1 MPADRLL
8 SLVQLCIRTGQ
19 FAKGD
24 ALLPSIQA
32 THARLVVMSEACGA
46 NRAKKIR
53 DKCAYYHV
61 PLLVLPALRFNAIS
75 SKVNMAVAL
84 LNQDFA
90 TKTIEL
96 ARQEGLLEEKD

>member
-1 MPADRLL
+1 MPADQLL
-8 SLVQLCIRTGQ
+8 SLVQLCVRTGQ

-24 ALLPSIQA
+24 ALLPSIQTTKA
-32 THARLVVMSEACGA
+32 KLVVMSEACGA

-75 SKVNMAVAL
+75 SKVNMAVAVL
-84 LNQDFA
+84 DKGFA
-90 TKTIEL
+90 SKVIEL
-96 ARQEGLLEEKD
+96 AKREGLMEENA